1 MSRRRRRIGILTGG
15 GDAPGLNA
23 VIRGVVRNAVLR
35 RHWDVIGIKNGF
47 QGIVE
52 RDVIPLGAGDVRG
65 ILSSGGSILGC
76 SNWANPF
83 AYPVRRGKKKVDVDR
98 SREVLANV
106 RTLGIDGLV
115 LVGGDGTMAIG
126 SRLIDLG
133 LRSVVGVPKT
143 IDNDLG
149 STDRTFGFDSAVTR
163 AMTAIDAIQ
172 DTAESHGRV
181 MIVELMGRDAGHITL
196 HAGIA
201 AGADIILIPEMP
213 YRLANVIKKIVR
225 RTRLGIPHTVI
236 AVAEGARPVDG
247 EIAKL
252 EEGRDGHLARYGG
265 AGEDLAERL
274 RGKIEHEVRVTV
286 LGHVQ
291 RGGPPTAFDRVLGTR
306 FGVAAVDL
314 LAARKTGRMVC
325 LRGTRIESVTFET
338 AISSPKRVDPRGDL
352 VAAARAVGT
361 ELGS

>member
-1 MSRRRRRIGILTGG
+1 MLIGILTGG
-15 GDAPGLNA
+15 GDCPGLNA
-23 VIRGVVRNAVLR
+23 VIRAAVKTAAGYGWQTLGIEEGVRGLVQRKARALGPAEVSGILQLGGTILGTTNAGDPFRYPVREGDSV
-35 RHWDVIGIKNGF
+35 
-47 QGIVE
+47 VE
-52 RDVIPLGAGDVRG
+52 RDVSAAALENFRALGLDA
-65 ILSSGGSILGC
+65 
-76 SNWANPF
+76 
-83 AYPVRRGKKKVDVDR
+83 
-98 SREVLANV
+98 
-106 RTLGIDGLV
+106 LV
-115 LVGGDGTMAIG
+115 VVGGDGT
-126 SRLIDLG
+126 
-133 LRSVVGVPKT
+133 LRIAQAFHEKGMPLVGIPKT

-201 AGADIILIPEMP
+201 AGADVILIPEMP
-213 YRLANVIKKIVR
+213 YRLANVIRKIAK
-225 RTRLGIPHTVI
+225 RTRLGIAHTVI
-236 AVAEGARPVDG
+236 AIAEGARPVDG
-247 EIAKL
+247 EIEKV
-252 EEGRDGHLARYGG
+252 EEGRTGHLARYGG
-265 AGEDLAERL
+265 AAEALAERL
-274 RGKIEHEVRVTV
+274 RGRIPHDIRVTV

-314 LAARKTGRMVC
+314 LAAGKSGRMVC

-338 AISSPKRVDPRGDL
+338 ATSSPNLVDPEGEL
-352 VAAARAVGT
+352 VRAARAVGT